1 MAPVRVVANAM
12 RGPTPPCP
20 DASGVRAF
28 HLQLPGYEPTPLVDA
43 PALAARAGVGRVL
56 VKDESNRMGLPAFKI
71 LGASWAT
78 YRALLDELGLGV
90 GETLDD
96 LASKLRGSDLVVRT
110 ATDGNHGRAVAHMA
124 RRLGL
129 PAEIF
134 VPAVTSAA
142 RIAAIEGEGAT
153 CEVVDGTYEE
163 AVETAAAAGGIV
175 VSDTSWPGYET
186 IPAYVIEGYLTIFE
200 EIEER
205 VDAVL
210 VPIGVGALAAAVS
223 RFFRCRGDDVRLI
236 GVEPDGAHCVL
247 ASIEAGQMV
256 EVPGPHTSIMAGLN
270 CGRPSPI
277 AWPWVSS
284 GYDLFT
290 AIGDA
295 DAEEGMRALA
305 AEGVVS
311 GETGAAPA
319 GALLA
324 FGAERLGLTATST
337 VLLLSTEGATDPAA
351 YERIVG

>member
-1 MAPVRVVANAM
+1 MRVLANAL

-20 DASGVRAF
+20 EPSGVAAF
-28 HLQLPGYEPTPLVDA
+28 HRQLPGYEPTPLVEA
-43 PALAARAGVGRVL
+43 PSIAARAGVGRVL
-56 VKDESNRMGLPAFKI
+56 VKDESNRMGLPSFKI
-71 LGASWAT
+71 LGASWALH
-78 YRALLDELGLGV
+78 RALLDELGLPLGV
-90 GETLDD
+90 SLDD
-96 LASKLRGSDLVVRT
+96 LASKLRGSGLVVRT

-129 PAEIF
+129 AAEIF
-134 VPAVTSAA
+134 VPAGTSQA
-142 RIAAIEGEGAT
+142 RLSAIESEGAT
-153 CEVVDGTYEE
+153 CHVVEGTYDD
-163 AVETAAAAGGIV
+163 AVETAAGAGGVV

-186 IPAYVIEGYLTIFE
+186 IPGYVIEGYATILE
-200 EIEER
+200 EIDEP

-236 GVEPDGAHCVL
+236 GVEPVGAHCML
-247 ASIEAGQMV
+247 ASIEAGEVV
-256 EVPGPHTSIMAGLN
+256 EVPGPHRSIMAGLN

-290 AIGDA
+290 AIDDA

-324 FGAERLGLTATST
+324 LGAALLGLSPAST
-337 VLLLSTEGATDPAA
+337 VLLLSTEGATDPVA
-351 YERIVG
+351 YERIVHG